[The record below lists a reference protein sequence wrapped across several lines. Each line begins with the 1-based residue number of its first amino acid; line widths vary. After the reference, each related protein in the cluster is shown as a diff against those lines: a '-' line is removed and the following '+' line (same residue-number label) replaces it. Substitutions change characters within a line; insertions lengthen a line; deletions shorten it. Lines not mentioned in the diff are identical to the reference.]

1 VVVTIGKNGL
11 IINFLTEMKA
21 LKNKF
26 TIEPPYATSVTPVYE
41 RDMSGDPAV
50 GRTLKNGVII
60 MEEDLSPSMKTETHS
75 HEQTHVNQM
84 KHEGFDWDEKQ
95 IYYKG
100 KTYSKEHFA
109 KGTGPWEG
117 PAYANEIKAKK

>member
-1 VVVTIGKNGL
+1 VVVIIDKNGL
-11 IINFLTEMKA
+11 IKNFHTDMIS
-21 LKNKF
+21 LKSKF
-26 TIEPPYATSVTPVYE
+26 SIKPFYPTSVTPVYE
-41 RDMSGDPAV
+41 RDMSQDPAV

-75 HEQTHVNQM
+75 HEQTHVDQM
-84 KHEGFDWDEKQ
+84 MREGFDWDDNN

-100 KTYSKEHFA
+100 KKYSKEHFA

-117 PAYANEIKAKK
+117 PAYANEIKAK

>member
-1 VVVTIGKNGL
+1 MIP
-11 IINFLTEMKA
+11 
-21 LKNKF
+21 LKSKF
-26 TIEPPYATSVTPVYE
+26 TIEAPYATSVTPVYE
-41 RDMSGDPAV
+41 RNMSDDPAV

-60 MEEDLSPSMKTETHS
+60 MEEDLSPSMKTETYS

-117 PAYANEIKAKK
+117 PAYANEIKAKKQKKPN